1 LETYEV
7 PLNFKFNVNHSQ
19 EMFIK
24 PLNRVVK
31 QYAHAFD
38 FYILNTNNDTWETFE
53 CPMVFS
59 HCQYNWCVSGENS
72 MVG

>member
-1 LETYEV
+1 M
-7 PLNFKFNVNHSQ
+7 FN
-19 EMFIK
+19 K
-24 PLNRVVK
+24 PLTRVVK

-38 FYILNTNNDTWETFE
+38 FYILNTNDESWETFE